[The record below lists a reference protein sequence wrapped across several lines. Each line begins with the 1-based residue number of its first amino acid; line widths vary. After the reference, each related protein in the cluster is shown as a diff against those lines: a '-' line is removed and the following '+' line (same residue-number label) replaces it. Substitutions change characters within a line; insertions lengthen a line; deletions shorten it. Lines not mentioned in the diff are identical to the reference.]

1 MMFTPTLSVV
11 SLAFLFES
19 VLANAQITAAAKL
32 APRQTSS
39 DPALVGYISQDGGC
53 R

>member
-1 MMFTPTLSVV
+1 MLTPTLSIV
-11 SLAFLFES
+11 SLTLLFES
-19 VLANAQITAAAKL
+19 TLANAQITAAAQL